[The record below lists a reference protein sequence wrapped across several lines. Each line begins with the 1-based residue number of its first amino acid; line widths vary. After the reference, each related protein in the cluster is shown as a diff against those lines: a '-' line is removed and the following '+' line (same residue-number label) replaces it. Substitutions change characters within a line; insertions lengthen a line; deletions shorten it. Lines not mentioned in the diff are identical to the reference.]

1 MVEDTTTLPAPI
13 AQPIVA
19 NDRGPART
27 TAPNVILRLPAVRHR
42 TGLSRAT
49 IYRKMNAGDF
59 PKARQLSTQCVGW
72 LEAEIDNWIA
82 ERMAV

>member
-1 MVEDTTTLPAPI
+1 MVEDTATLTIATTQPI
-13 AQPIVA
+13 AA
-19 NDRGPART
+19 NDRGPARV

-72 LEAEIDNWIA
+72 LETEIETWIA
-82 ERMAV
+82 GRMAI